1 MTQECEELSESC
13 KRFLYRRQSSFF
25 GTSFF
30 KHWQGWK
37 NAFSNPHFMKI
48 FFRTALL
55 VFVQETASN
64 QITQSVSLGR
74 KGSRE
79 I

>member
-1 MTQECEELSESC
+1 MKAVKDFSIEGNPA
-13 KRFLYRRQSSFF
+13 FLVQLFLNT
-25 GTSFF
+25 G
-30 KHWQGWK
+30 KVEKG
-37 NAFSNPHFMKI
+37 FSNPHFMRL

>member
-1 MTQECEELSESC
+1 M
-13 KRFLYRRQSSFF
+13 KK
-25 GTSFF
+25 G
-30 KHWQGWK
+30 
-37 NAFSNPHFMKI
+37 FSNPHFMRL